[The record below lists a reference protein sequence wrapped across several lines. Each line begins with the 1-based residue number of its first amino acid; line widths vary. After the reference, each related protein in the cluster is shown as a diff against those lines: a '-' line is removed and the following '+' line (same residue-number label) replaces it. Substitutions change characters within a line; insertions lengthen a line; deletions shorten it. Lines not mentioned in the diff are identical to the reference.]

1 MSKVDDVA
9 VELNNN
15 SKNLAK
21 TLKSKAFDIIG
32 VGLVVAVGLV
42 SLGVIQLREITPKEI
57 INILLEAIPF
67 YFGSVTL
74 AMNYYRKG
82 VCNGKLSQVFI
93 NIVQTYSDKVNK
105 LNGKQLEYINDFC
118 IYYNDKALR
127 MAQENL
133 LRTVAVRY
141 DKFNE
146 TFVDEN
152 GNEQPAL
159 KTWTKEELVNKYNAR
174 VAEYIIKA
182 RELEIKGVN
191 VSILL
196 GNSYSWDITNLGP
209 NEKELA
215 NQKRKKY
222 MCSYAISIF
231 LLSLMAVKNIMDWGW
246 VGFILVAF
254 KLIWIL
260 CTSYMKYFEGYDD
273 ATVRITNHISRKIDI
288 LKQYDYWY
296 FLKFPDEIDLT
307 LEEYKWLS
315 NISDNPIIYYNN
327 EGCKTGDDG
336 TSPKNVKGVLNERQ

>member
-32 VGLVVAVGLV
+32 VGLVVSVGLV

-82 VCNGKLSQVFI
+82 ICNGKLSQVFI

-152 GNEQPAL
+152 GNEQRFL
-159 KTWTKEELVNKYNAR
+159 R
-174 VAEYIIKA
+174 
-182 RELEIKGVN
+182 
-191 VSILL
+191 
-196 GNSYSWDITNLGP
+196 NS
-209 NEKELA
+209 
-215 NQKRKKY
+215 
-222 MCSYAISIF
+222 
-231 LLSLMAVKNIMDWGW
+231 
-246 VGFILVAF
+246 
-254 KLIWIL
+254 
-260 CTSYMKYFEGYDD
+260 
-273 ATVRITNHISRKIDI
+273 
-288 LKQYDYWY
+288 
-296 FLKFPDEIDLT
+296 
-307 LEEYKWLS
+307 
-315 NISDNPIIYYNN
+315 
-327 EGCKTGDDG
+327 
-336 TSPKNVKGVLNERQ
+336 